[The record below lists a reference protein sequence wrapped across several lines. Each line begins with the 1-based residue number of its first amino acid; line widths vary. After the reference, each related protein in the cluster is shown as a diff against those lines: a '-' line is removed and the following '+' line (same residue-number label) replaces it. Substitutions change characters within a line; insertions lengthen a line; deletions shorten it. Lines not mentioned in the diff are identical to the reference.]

1 MFKLFVEVLMVA
13 SIEAPFALLE
23 KPMEIAR
30 FDAIESSQMSFGLVP
45 EIFDPVD
52 VISLVGEE
60 FGMVDAH
67 VMEFGDVE
75 CIVCLE
81 GIGVNNAVR
90 SDSLFNNREQGFG
103 SCVRDDGCKNLSA
116 PLKQAEYSHFS
127 GCSSTSSSFSHSS
140 EITLISLDFTI

>member
-1 MFKLFVEVLMVA
+1 MVA

-90 SDSLFNNREQGFG
+90 SDSLQ
-103 SCVRDDGCKNLSA
+103 
-116 PLKQAEYSHFS
+116 
-127 GCSSTSSSFSHSS
+127 
-140 EITLISLDFTI
+140 

>member
-23 KPMEIAR
+23 KPMKIAR

-45 EIFDPVD
+45 EVFDPVD

-103 SCVRDDGCKNLSA
+103 SCVRNDGCKNLA
-116 PLKQAEYSHFS
+116 ATLK
-127 GCSSTSSSFSHSS
+127 
-140 EITLISLDFTI
+140 

>member
-1 MFKLFVEVLMVA
+1 MFNLFVEVLMVA
-13 SIEAPFALLE
+13 SIEAPFAFLG

-45 EIFDPVD
+45 KIFDPVD

-75 CIVCLE
+75 CIVCL

-103 SCVRDDGCKNLSA
+103 SCVRGDGGKNLSA
-116 PLKQAEYSHFS
+116 PLK
-127 GCSSTSSSFSHSS
+127 
-140 EITLISLDFTI
+140 